1 MKTPRRDPERFFF
14 AHRKEAM
21 VMRSRWFRVAVTI
34 DDRFVLAIT
43 LSLML
48 FITIVLLLLRRWQHR
63 RRLTTDG

>member
-1 MKTPRRDPERFFF
+1 
-14 AHRKEAM
+14 
-21 VMRSRWFRVAVTI
+21 MRSRWFRVAVTI